1 MNIKSLLPFDNY
13 TLVTFVKV
21 PEVMGRLEANVS
33 PKKLSSMLVVKRYG
47 QKRDPSEK
55 PYAGNITGQQFE
67 IVRVINYKNS
77 FLPVVKGEVSHFL
90 GQTEIRVKSS
100 PHIAVLVF
108 SACWMLMVLLGCL
121 IVTVTAINDGFEPA
135 LLIPFAMLIF
145 GSLLFTVPYK
155 IEAKK
160 AKEFLAKLLEAT
172 EVKAS

>member
-1 MNIKSLLPFDNY
+1 
-13 TLVTFVKV
+13 
-21 PEVMGRLEANVS
+21 
-33 PKKLSSMLVVKRYG
+33 MLVVNRYG
-47 QKRDPSEK
+47 QKKDSSEK

-108 SACWMLMVLLGCL
+108 SGFWMLMVLLGC
-121 IVTVTAINDGFEPA
+121 VTVTGVAIREGFEPA

-160 AKEFLAKLLEAT
+160 AKEFLVKLLDAT
-172 EVKAS
+172 EVKVS